1 MISKFD
7 SIVEIQNF
15 ILDFVYVCILRYRN
29 VVKVL

>member
-15 ILDFVYVCILRYRN
+15 ILDFVYVYILRYRN
-29 VVKVL
+29 VVEVL